1 MGTYDKPFGQINP
14 YLIDRSADA
23 LRKSINSTITAYD
36 LQMANIQASK
46 DDLNKEKLKYK
57 ESLSS
62 AEALSD
68 DAFVKELTSMYS
80 DLVDQNYILGYNSIG
95 RDQTAYLESN
105 QKINKSLQTLET
117 GLNLLNLEADEYN
130 KTKGNRDSLVSRRTG
145 KGEAAFV
152 NDILENNGNNIKPYM
167 ENGNVMLKIE
177 GENPYTLNL
186 SNYVNSVEKSGQGL
200 IEYTED
206 PSDTLKSIF
215 DNYAKNYD
223 EKIKQWQELSDN
235 GKKIT
240 TRSQTI
246 YDEVNAGVR
255 KDMINDTRLLA
266 ELNQDSWQIM
276 SNMSGDFLKTAPD
289 EVWDPENNPDQVSRL
304 KNAMIEYAISNFGNE
319 NSLTKE
325 ITKLRTPQKPKVVI
339 DKNKPKKD
347 YSEIFNYELN
357 TAQNILASEDPLS
370 MYAQYLRDQSPTNP
384 PLLDIED
391 DVLYITTFKGTGA
404 KPQQI
409 RTPLIT
415 LDALN
420 NTDLKDF
427 IVRINT
433 DRGKDNMIPTDR
445 LSDYLKLIQIQE
457 ESEEQ
462 AETPTDEETVTDTKV
477 PGATPTIEIPTTE
490 SQILD
495 FDMKMLD
502 DAVKNMSF
510 SKYNYLRKI
519 VDLPPIPDDVTFEKY
534 KQSLEDAYYGRETD
548 EELLKEQNKII
559 PVLKEQMKK
568 FADRKRAQMDPKQV
582 L

>member
-1 MGTYDKPFGQINP
+1 
-14 YLIDRSADA
+14 
-23 LRKSINSTITAYD
+23 
-36 LQMANIQASK
+36 
-46 DDLNKEKLKYK
+46 
-57 ESLSS
+57 
-62 AEALSD
+62 
-68 DAFVKELTSMYS
+68 
-80 DLVDQNYILGYNSIG
+80 
-95 RDQTAYLESN
+95 
-105 QKINKSLQTLET
+105 
-117 GLNLLNLEADEYN
+117 
-130 KTKGNRDSLVSRRTG
+130 
-145 KGEAAFV
+145 
-152 NDILENNGNNIKPYM
+152 
-167 ENGNVMLKIE
+167 MLKIQ

-215 DNYAKNYD
+215 DNYSKNYD

-240 TRSQTI
+240 TKSQTI

-255 KDMINDTRLLA
+255 RDMNNDTRLLA

-289 EVWDPENNPDQVSRL
+289 EVWDPQNNPDQVSRL

-325 ITKLRTPQKPKVVI
+325 ITKLRTPQKPKVII
-339 DKNKPKKD
+339 DKGKPQKD

-370 MYAQYLRDQSPTNP
+370 AYAQYLRDLSPTNP
-384 PLLDIED
+384 PSLTIEGD
-391 DVLYITTFKGTGA
+391 KLFITTFKGTGA
-404 KPQQI
+404 NPQPAKS
-409 RTPLIT
+409 RVTT
-415 LDALN
+415 LNSLM
-420 NTDLKDF
+420 NTDLKDL

-445 LSDYLKLIQIQE
+445 LSDYLKLIKIDE

-462 AETPTDEETVTDTKV
+462 PETTTDEETVTDTRV
-477 PGATPTIEIPTTE
+477 PSATPTIQVPTTE
-490 SQILD
+490 SEILD

-510 SKYNYLRKI
+510 SKYNYLRKM
-519 VDLPPIPDDVTFEKY
+519 VNLPPIPDDVTFEKY

-548 EELLKEQNKII
+548 EELFKEQNKII

-568 FADRKRAQMDPKQV
+568 FADRKRKQMDPKQA

>member
-1 MGTYDKPFGQINP
+1 MGTYDKPFSQINP

-23 LRKSINSTITAYD
+23 LRKSVNSTITAYD

-68 DAFVKELTSMYS
+68 DAFAKELTKMYS

-95 RDQTAYLESN
+95 RDQTAYLEN
-105 QKINKSLQTLET
+105 TQKINKSLQTLET

-152 NDILENNGNNIKPYM
+152 NDILENNGNNIKPYI
-167 ENGNVMLKIE
+167 ENGNVMLRIE

-186 SNYVNSVEKSGQGL
+186 SNYVTSVEKSGQGL

-206 PSDTLKSIF
+206 PSNTLKSIF
-215 DNYAKNYD
+215 DNYSKNYD

-240 TRSQTI
+240 TKSQTI

-255 KDMINDTRLLA
+255 RDMNNDTRLLA

-325 ITKLRTPQKPKVVI
+325 ITKLRTPQKPKVII
-339 DKNKPKKD
+339 DKGKPQKD
-347 YSEIFNYELN
+347 YSEVFNYELN

-370 MYAQYLRDQSPTNP
+370 AYAQYLRDQSPTNP
-384 PLLDIED
+384 PLLDPEG

-404 KPQQI
+404 NPQQV

-415 LDALN
+415 LDALM
-420 NTDLKDF
+420 NTNLKDL

-445 LSDYLKLIQIQE
+445 LSDYLKDLNI
-457 ESEEQ
+457 ESTLEDEPQ
-462 AETPTDEETVTDTKV
+462 TPTDKATVTDTRV
-477 PGATPTIEIPTTE
+477 PGAVPTVKVPTTE
-490 SQILD
+490 SEILN

-510 SKYNYLRKI
+510 SKYNYLRKM
-519 VDLPPIPDDVTFEKY
+519 VNLPPIPDDVTFEKY
-534 KQSLEDAYYGRETD
+534 KESLEDVYYGRETD

-559 PVLKEQMKK
+559 PVLREQMKK
-568 FADRKRAQMDPKQV
+568 FADRKRTQMDPKQA